1 MHIRFDKCTM
11 DTGSRELL
19 RDGQPVHVRSKA
31 FRLLELLVEHRPNA
45 LSKDQLQDL
54 LWPGVYVSESNLTT
68 LVTELRQAI
77 GDDSRAPRFIR
88 TVYGFGYSFCGAIDT
103 VATVK
108 TPGPGRYRLWWC
120 EKEIVLAN
128 GENILG
134 RGPESVAWI
143 DRDTVSRRHARIVVD
158 GDAVT
163 LEDLGSKNGTR
174 LRGRRLEA
182 TAALADGDEIRLGS
196 VSLTFRI
203 LDGGSSTATGSSAS
217 R

>member
-1 MHIRFDKCTM
+1 MRIQFDRCTM

-31 FRLLELLVEHRPNA
+31 FRLLELLVEHRPDA

-77 GDDSRAPRFIR
+77 GDASRAPRLIR
-88 TVYGFGYSFCGAIDT
+88 TVYGFGYSFCGT
-103 VATVK
+103 VAGAPAGKAPAV
-108 TPGPGRYRLWWC
+108 GRCRLWWG
-120 EKEIVLAN
+120 EREIVLAD

-158 GDAVT
+158 GDAAR

-174 LRGRRLEA
+174 LHGRRVEA
-182 TAALADGDEIRLGS
+182 PAALSDGDEIRLGS
-196 VSLTFRI
+196 VSLTFRV
-203 LDGGSSTATGSSAS
+203 LGAGDSTATGSSAS

>member
-1 MHIRFDKCTM
+1 MRIRFDRCTM

-19 RDGQPVHVRSKA
+19 RDGRPARLRGKA
-31 FRLLELLVEHRPNA
+31 FRLLELLVEHRPDA

-77 GDDSRAPRFIR
+77 GDDSRDARFIR
-88 TVYGFGYSFCGAIDT
+88 TVYGFGYAFCGVVEAA
-103 VATVK
+103 ATGK
-108 TPGPGRYRLWWC
+108 TPMAGRYRLWWC
-120 EKEIVLAN
+120 EKEIVLAE

-134 RGPESVAWI
+134 RGPDAVAWI
-143 DRDTVSRRHARIVVD
+143 DRDTVSRRHARIVVH
-158 GDAVT
+158 GDTAS

-174 LRGRRLEA
+174 LRGRRLDA
-182 TAALADGDEIRLGS
+182 PAPLSDGDEIRLGS

-203 LDGGSSTATGSSAS
+203 LDAEDSTATGSSAS